1 MAQYRRVLYLI
12 ICRMYREMFQLLFT
26 CDLNF
31 SIAVT

>member
-1 MAQYRRVLYLI
+1 
-12 ICRMYREMFQLLFT
+12 MYREMFQLLFT